1 MTKEILRQISFWRII
16 VKQILIQV
24 HRVVNRNLKIHMAE
38 EDQEEE
44 EVQDNKLI
52 VNNNEQIDYRIT
64 YCYYM
69 GIFCAFK

>member
-1 MTKEILRQISFWRII
+1 MTKEIPRRISFWKII

-44 EVQDNKLI
+44 VQDNKLI

-64 YCYYM
+64 YCYYI
-69 GIFCAFK
+69 GIFCTFK

>member
-1 MTKEILRQISFWRII
+1 MTKETLRQISSWKII

-24 HRVVNRNLKIHMAE
+24 HRVVNKNLKIHMAE
-38 EDQEEE
+38 EDQEE

-64 YCYYM
+64 YCYYI
-69 GIFCAFK
+69 GIFCTFK

>member
-1 MTKEILRQISFWRII
+1 MTKEILRQISSWKII

-24 HRVVNRNLKIHMAE
+24 HRVVNKNLKIHMAE
-38 EDQEEE
+38 EDQEE

-64 YCYYM
+64 YCYYI
-69 GIFCAFK
+69 GIFSGFK

>member
-1 MTKEILRQISFWRII
+1 MTKEILRQISSLKII

-24 HRVVNRNLKIHMAE
+24 HRVVNKNLKIHMAE
-38 EDQEEE
+38 EDQEE

-69 GIFCAFK
+69 SIFCSFK